1 MNAFFSLWV
10 EKFHDSFLA
19 IFIYFHA
26 IATIMTV
33 AYVAKPFGMDSK
45 PLTQQSLF
53 WLAIIIPIFSFLYFG
68 IFSWYPFEIQL
79 GGENYKD
86 FIVNNAFPL
95 GLLSLSIPFTAI
107 VNNIHRTIQT
117 DAQINQT
124 HSKNSIDLYLNHK
137 KSAIEFFEKN
147 LKYSLS
153 IKIIPNTLSK
163 VQNSYTG
170 QKLEE
175 LKLTLT
181 TEIYI
186 KNPYYLYNK
195 IFITSENAK
204 SIIPSLSN
212 ISEQYLDDVKNQWM
226 IINKIFKENNSPSEY
241 EETERYKI
249 FILSLNTESKKMM
262 EILCINQ
269 SEIIYSSSK
278 SNPVN
283 RSHFM
288 TILLNNH
295 FLKSLLEKLYLIT
308 QDIFTFTGKEF
319 LQKEDIFWVEN
330 YIFNVYTLIQ
340 GDFDTG
346 VIFEKDNKPIGYL

>member
-68 IFSWYPFEIQL
+68 IFSWYPFDIQL

-117 DAQINQT
+117 NEQISQT
-124 HSKNSIDLYLNHK
+124 QSKNSIDFYLNHK
-137 KSAIEFFEKN
+137 KSAIEYFEKN
-147 LKYSLS
+147 LKHEIITITKKHPLNNKKETPNELE
-153 IKIIPNTLSK
+153 IKTLI
-163 VQNSYTG
+163 N
-170 QKLEE
+170 
-175 LKLTLT
+175 
-181 TEIYI
+181 I

-195 IFITSENAK
+195 MFIFSNDSRGLTSE
-204 SIIPSLSN
+204 LSG
-212 ISEQYLDDVKNQWM
+212 ISTHYFDE
-226 IINKIFKENNSPSEY
+226 
-241 EETERYKI
+241 
-249 FILSLNTESKKMM
+249 
-262 EILCINQ
+262 INQ
-269 SEIIYSSSK
+269 SWVDINIIFGKYIIPTSYEEPSKYKYFISSLESTIIRLMEALEIDISKLSYSSDKSSK
-278 SNPVN
+278 YHYSLFN
-283 RSHFM
+283 
-288 TILLNNH
+288 TKLLDNI
-295 FLKSLLEKLYLIT
+295 FLKSLLKSLHSIT
-308 QDIFTFTGKEF
+308 LDIFMFVNKEPIKSIDF
-319 LQKEDIFWVEN
+319 FWVEQYMYN
-330 YIFNVYTLIQ
+330 DVTLITNN
-340 GDFDTG
+340 FDYGLIKNHTG
-346 VIFEKDNKPIGYL
+346 EPIAYL